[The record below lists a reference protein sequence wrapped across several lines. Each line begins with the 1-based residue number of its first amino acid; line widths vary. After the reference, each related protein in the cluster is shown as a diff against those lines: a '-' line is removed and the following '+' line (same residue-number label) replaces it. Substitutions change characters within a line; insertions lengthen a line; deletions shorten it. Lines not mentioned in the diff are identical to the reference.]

1 MTRIG
6 SNHDVVTDENGKTK
20 LVPKSR
26 KARLAKL
33 PVSARIAAAKN
44 ETGKVKPASRRLA
57 QSLPELE
64 RSDLRTNLN
73 R

>member
-6 SNHDVVTDENGKTK
+6 SNHDIVTDENGKTK

-57 QSLPELE
+57 DSVKKV
-64 RSDLRTNLN
+64 DHA
-73 R
+73 

>member
-6 SNHDVVTDENGKTK
+6 SSHIPVTDENGRTR

-33 PVSARIAAAKN
+33 PVSARIAAEHN
-44 ETGKVKPASRRLA
+44 ETNKERYGSRALAQSIPELEKVKP
-57 QSLPELE
+57 
-64 RSDLRTNLN
+64 
-73 R
+73 

>member
-44 ETGKVKPASRRLA
+44 ETGKVKPASRRKA
-57 QSLPELE
+57 DSVKKV
-64 RSDLRTNLN
+64 DHV
-73 R
+73 

>member
-57 QSLPELE
+57 DSVKKV
-64 RSDLRTNLN
+64 DHA
-73 R
+73 